1 MNLTSDMEA
10 RAIEAPDRVG
20 LIYEDG
26 REYTYRQMNAASCA
40 IANYLKSQGVGP
52 GDRVGVYM
60 QNTPAFVFTIF
71 GIWKTGG
78 VLVPINIMYQAE
90 ELIHAFSS
98 THVSAVITD
107 TNGLERVLSIRDTLK
122 IIMVSGCTKIPEGEG
137 IIDFDREVST
147 HSKAFEGFVPGEEDV
162 AAILFTGGTTGAPKA
177 VITNHHGWY
186 KALCDLAGGH
196 TGSGARH
203 PIADIRIPP
212 NMVAMPLFH
221 GGGQQSMLFAYH
233 IGRSVLLMERFKVD
247 KYLTLAKQYK
257 VRSLV
262 LMPTMIHD
270 IVNYDGDIDLNHVK
284 TVTSIGQELR
294 PLLRSQFEEKFN
306 IPILLNYGS
315 TEVGHVAGWGVKDLK
330 NGLWKPGSVGRLY
343 PGVVLEIRSEEGTP
357 LPDGEIGEIYVRSK
371 VTTKGYAGNAEE
383 SKTLLHDG
391 WVCTGDMGCID
402 AGGVLFIKGRK
413 REMIKCGGFQV
424 WPLEIEKVLMKHPRV
439 SDVAVVGVPDDR
451 LGEIPKAFIILNVNA
466 VQKDPEDLKKEVI
479 KYCRDNLAHFKA
491 VRAIQFVTAFPRADT
506 GKILKDKLKKQ

>member
-1 MNLTSDMEA
+1 MEA
-10 RAIEAPDRVG
+10 RAIEGPERVG
-20 LIYEDG
+20 LIYQDG
-26 REYTYRQMNAASCA
+26 REYTYRQMNEASCA

-60 QNTPAFVFTIF
+60 QNTPTFLFTIF

-78 VLVPINIMYQAE
+78 VLVPVNIMYQAE

-98 THVSAVITD
+98 THVTTVITD
-107 TNGLERVLSIRDTLK
+107 TNGLERILAIRDTLK
-122 IIMVSGCTKIPEGEG
+122 AIMVSGCTKIPEDQG
-137 IIDFDREVST
+137 IIDFDRQVSA
-147 HSKAFEGFVPGEEDV
+147 HRQEFETFVPGEEDV

-196 TGSGARH
+196 TGSGAMH
-203 PIADIRIPP
+203 PMADTRIPP

-233 IGRSVLLMERFKVD
+233 IGRAVLLLERFKVAN
-247 KYLTLAKQYK
+247 YLSLAKQYN

-270 IVNYDGDIDLNHVK
+270 IVNYDGPVDLSHVK

-294 PLLRSQFEEKFN
+294 PLLRTQFEEKFN

-343 PGVVLEIRSEEGTP
+343 PGVVLEIRGEQGTP
-357 LPDGEIGEIYVRSK
+357 MPAGEIGEIYVRSK

-383 SKTLLHDG
+383 SKSLLHDG
-391 WVCTGDMGCID
+391 WVCTGDMGRLD
-402 AGGVLFIKGRK
+402 ADGVLFINGRK

-424 WPLEIEKVLMKHPRV
+424 WPLEIEKVLMKHPKI
-439 SDVAVVGVPDDR
+439 SDVAVIGVPDDR
-451 LGEIPKAFIILNVNA
+451 LGEIPKAFIILKAKVSP
-466 VQKDPEDLKKEVI
+466 KYSEDLKKEI
-479 KYCRDNLAHFKA
+479 INYCRDNLAHFKA
-491 VRAIQFVTAFPRADT
+491 IRAIAFVTAFPRADT
-506 GKILKDKLKKQ
+506 GKILKDQLKRQSITE